1 VTPAA
6 IVRAAEYVRMSTE
19 HQKYSTENQADAIRL
34 YAARRGIEIVRTYID
49 EGKSGLRLDGREALK
64 QLIADVQSRRVDFT
78 TILVYD
84 ISRWGRFQDADEAA
98 HYEYLCTS
106 AGISV
111 QYCAE
116 QFENDGSPFSA
127 IVKGVKRA
135 MAAEYSRELSI
146 KVFTGQ
152 CRLIELGFRQGGPA
166 GYGLRRGLIDHAGTA
181 KGELTRGEH
190 KSIQTDRV
198 VLVPGPP
205 EEVDTVRWMYQS
217 FVKSGMP
224 EREIASRLN
233 ERGLT
238 TDLGRPWTR
247 GTVHQVLIN
256 EKYIGNNVWNR
267 GSFKLKKKRV
277 RNSTDMWIRAEEAF
291 EPIVDRSLFDSTQ
304 AIIRERSRKLSD
316 EEMLGALQR
325 LLQDRGYLSGLI
337 IDEMGHLPS
346 SSAYQ
351 SRFGSLVRAYQLVGF
366 TPDRDY
372 RYIEVNRALRRM
384 HPRIVTSTIAGIEHV
399 GSWVEQNP
407 TTDLLTING
416 EFTASIVVVR
426 CLTTPAGSLRW
437 RIRFDAGL
445 WPDIT
450 IAVRM
455 DRLNRDPLDYY
466 LLPRIDMTEPRL
478 RLAEDNGVSLDAYR
492 FETLE
497 SFFGLAARTNLME
510 VA

>member
-1 VTPAA
+1 
-6 IVRAAEYVRMSTE
+6 
-19 HQKYSTENQADAIRL
+19 
-34 YAARRGIEIVRTYID
+34 
-49 EGKSGLRLDGREALK
+49 
-64 QLIADVQSRRVDFT
+64 
-78 TILVYD
+78 
-84 ISRWGRFQDADEAA
+84 
-98 HYEYLCTS
+98 
-106 AGISV
+106 V

-116 QFENDGSPFSA
+116 QFENDGSPVST

-135 MAAEYSRELSI
+135 MAGEYSRELSV

-152 CRLIELGFRQGGPA
+152 CRLIEHGFRQGGPA
-166 GYGLRRGLIDHAGTA
+166 GYGLRRSLIDQAGAA

-198 VLVPGPP
+198 VLVPGPSA
-205 EEVDTVRWMYQS
+205 EVDTVRWMYQS
-217 FVKSGMP
+217 FVTSGTP
-224 EREIASRLN
+224 EREIANLLN
-233 ERGLT
+233 KRGLT

-277 RNSTDMWIRAEEAF
+277 RNSPDMWIRAEGAF
-291 EPIVDRSLFDSTQ
+291 EPIVDQSLFEAAQ
-304 AIIRERSRKLSD
+304 AIIRERSHKLSD
-316 EEMLGALQR
+316 EEMLEALQR
-325 LLQDRGYLSGLI
+325 LLQDHGYLSGLI
-337 IDEMGHLPS
+337 IDETERLPS

-351 SRFGSLVRAYQLVGF
+351 SRFGSLLRAYELVGF

-372 RYIEVNRALRRM
+372 RYIEINRALRRM
-384 HPRIVTSTIAGIEHV
+384 HPQIVNSTIAGIEEA
-399 GSWVEQNP
+399 GGWVEQNLA
-407 TTDLLTING
+407 TDLLTVNG

-426 CLTTPAGSLRW
+426 CRTTPAGSLRW
-437 RIRFDAGL
+437 QIRFDTGL

-450 IAVRM
+450 VAVRM
-455 DRLNRDPLDYY
+455 GQLNREALDYY

-478 RLAEDNGVSLDAYR
+478 RLAEDNGVTLDAYR

-497 SFFGLAARTNLME
+497 SFFCLAARAKLLE